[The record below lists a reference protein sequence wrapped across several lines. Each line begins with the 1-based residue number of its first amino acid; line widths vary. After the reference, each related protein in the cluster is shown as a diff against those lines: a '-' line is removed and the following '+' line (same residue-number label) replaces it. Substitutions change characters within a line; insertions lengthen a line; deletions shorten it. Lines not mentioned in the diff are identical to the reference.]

1 MSRLR
6 VVAVAMIAS
15 TVLAAGCAV
24 VRPHERQHLA
34 RRTMTLD
41 RGKGE
46 TRADQHRAGAREG
59 AEGGTGE
66 PGGGCGCN

>member
-1 MSRLR
+1 
-6 VVAVAMIAS
+6 VATIVS
-15 TVLAAGCAV
+15 LSVSLGAALTACAV
-24 VRPHERQHLA
+24 VRPHERQDLA
-34 RRTMTLD
+34 RRSMIED

-46 TRADQHRAGAREG
+46 SRADQHRAGAREG